1 LRSPD
6 LNPVR
11 RLFDAVS
18 ASAGLVLLLPVF
30 AVLALAIVL
39 DDGPPVLFRQTRIGR
54 GGRPFRLWKFRTMRV
69 GSRGRAITAAGD
81 HRVTR
86 VGAALRKWKL
96 DELPQL
102 FNVLVGDMS
111 LVGPRPEVPE
121 FVEPDSPVWDA
132 VLKVRPGITDLATL
146 FYRSEE
152 RLLGAARDPVAFY
165 RETVL
170 PAKLRLN
177 LKYMASRSFAQDLR
191 LIWLSIRY
199 SLFPAGFDAE
209 RIRRSFD

>member
-1 LRSPD
+1 MRSPD

>member
-6 LNPVR
+6 LNLVR

-54 GGRPFRLWKFRTMRV
+54 GGRPFRLWKFRTMHV

>member
-1 LRSPD
+1 MRSPD

-30 AVLALAIVL
+30 AVLAVAIVL
-39 DDGPPVLFRQTRIGR
+39 DDGPPILFRQTRIGR

>member
-1 LRSPD
+1 MRSPD

-30 AVLALAIVL
+30 AVLAVAIVL

>member
-1 LRSPD
+1 
-6 LNPVR
+6 
-11 RLFDAVS
+11 LFDAVS